1 MVAAGNPMAQ
11 AVLPLATLA
20 VAAMVV
26 AVAAMVVAV
35 ATAIRLRQHV
45 CLHGNACGVASSR
58 R

>member
-1 MVAAGNPMAQ
+1 MAAGNPMAQ
-11 AVLPLATLA
+11 AVLPLATVA

-26 AVAAMVVAV
+26 AVATVVV